1 MRKILIGLLVLSL
14 LICFAFTFASCSDES
29 NPSASSSSS
38 GSTNSSN
45 TKPVISSSSEGSGDS
60 VDSSVSSSTT
70 DSSSTDESTTE
81 SSGTDDST
89 TDSSGNSGNEDNP
102 PSPPQIPEATELI
115 PINYETMT
123 YVGVS
128 LKDFSALFD
137 EQNTLGDPRYDILN
151 GIFPK
156 FPSSLVTFYDADGNG
171 DITDKDKEHVYE
183 VTIDLGAEHYIDCLY
198 VFFDKANYSITLETG
213 EPFKYDNSVVA
224 SSESIGW
231 LQVDLKVFTRY
242 INVKYN
248 NGSAATEIMVYGA
261 RTGEYDAVNTERHD
275 YKNFDYLL
283 GINGNQSDSAKT
295 LGCANYF
302 RDYVNWLWCFDRTVY
317 PQVPGTT
324 YSGSMS
330 NRYDAK
336 YLTLKRAGVDAVPCY
351 MFGPSD
357 FDVESAADY
366 MKPETYVMYGEL
378 MFQSAL
384 RFGYN
389 ENNTEDMIK
398 ILNTQ
403 QVRFNKNTI
412 KWIEAGNEPNGEGND
427 GFTPYELAVFTSTA
441 YDGHC
446 GTVIAP
452 TGSGVGVINA
462 NANVKMAMAGL
473 AGVGVR
479 YIQAMSFWMEHNRP
493 DGELALDAFNVHT
506 YCKKLINYNG
516 YQVYVGVCP
525 EIGKITQYVKQL
537 CDWRDKY
544 YPDKEVWLTEFGW
557 DTNTSYG
564 TENAC
569 HPYAN
574 FTARQLQ
581 AMWLVRAYFMFAE
594 AGVDRAAMY
603 MAQDLGDDATSTGK
617 YGTSGVIDYYGN
629 YKDSYYYIYT
639 LKNNMGDMHF
649 AEVIDSGNENV
660 WIYRFENDNGKSCY
674 AVWCPTM
681 DDIRV
686 DGYKL
691 NIDGNTSYMVEFEN
705 GNTKGVSTNL
715 TVENGTVT
723 VNVSEVPILVF
734 SE

>member
-81 SSGTDDST
+81 SSGTGDST

-261 RTGEYDAVNTERHD
+261 RTGEYDAVNTEKHD

-384 RFGYN
+384 RFG
-389 ENNTEDMIK
+389 
-398 ILNTQ
+398 
-403 QVRFNKNTI
+403 
-412 KWIEAGNEPNGEGND
+412 
-427 GFTPYELAVFTSTA
+427 
-441 YDGHC
+441 
-446 GTVIAP
+446 
-452 TGSGVGVINA
+452 
-462 NANVKMAMAGL
+462 
-473 AGVGVR
+473 
-479 YIQAMSFWMEHNRP
+479 
-493 DGELALDAFNVHT
+493 
-506 YCKKLINYNG
+506 
-516 YQVYVGVCP
+516 
-525 EIGKITQYVKQL
+525 
-537 CDWRDKY
+537 
-544 YPDKEVWLTEFGW
+544 
-557 DTNTSYG
+557 
-564 TENAC
+564 
-569 HPYAN
+569 
-574 FTARQLQ
+574 
-581 AMWLVRAYFMFAE
+581 
-594 AGVDRAAMY
+594 
-603 MAQDLGDDATSTGK
+603 
-617 YGTSGVIDYYGN
+617 
-629 YKDSYYYIYT
+629 
-639 LKNNMGDMHF
+639 
-649 AEVIDSGNENV
+649 
-660 WIYRFENDNGKSCY
+660 
-674 AVWCPTM
+674 
-681 DDIRV
+681 
-686 DGYKL
+686 
-691 NIDGNTSYMVEFEN
+691 
-705 GNTKGVSTNL
+705 
-715 TVENGTVT
+715 
-723 VNVSEVPILVF
+723 
-734 SE
+734 